1 MAIRKTMSKKTDPPA
16 KKQTSAAGPYKS
28 GLKTDKS
35 VGVRKMTDAQKKS
48 AANKPKGDGQF
59 VPKGLSQPQ
68 KGNTPKSKTKPRS
81 VASGPNFIE
90 RNLLPRDKNG
100 NIARSIL
107 GDASFE
113 DLRREQRLRNR

>member
-35 VGVRKMTDAQKKS
+35 VGVRKITKP
-48 AANKPKGDGQF
+48 AAPTPKGGARF
-59 VPKGLSQPQ
+59 VPKGIPV
-68 KGNTPKSKTKPRS
+68 GHRANTPKSKTKPRS
-81 VASGPNFIE
+81 VAQGPSWFE

-100 NIARSIL
+100 NIPGGVF
-107 GDASFE
+107 GDMSFD
-113 DLRREQRLRNR
+113 DLKRELKNR